1 MASTRTSKRERSAL
15 RRRQRRGLEP
25 RLERRVPGL
34 DGRGKVGDAV
44 DPADGA
50 PGGPGR
56 GGQGDGG
63 SSRGGKGDDGSSR
76 GGQGDDGLAREEEA
90 ERLLEIML
98 TLANAGNAID
108 LRIARLAAW
117 IKTADPADCG
127 YSSHTALFH
136 QHVAWSDSWLRS
148 LIRLVESD
156 LTAVQAAVCLGRI
169 PLSLAIKAP
178 GSVDPEQQ
186 AWWLEHA
193 QRGDK
198 GLLPSPRCRSRGTNP
213 RTVRTED
220 LERAD
225 LDAIHG
231 ARQLAR
237 LVSGHPLS
245 NADADHYVL
254 ECWMK
259 RVDGKGLVARARRSP
274 PPPPKRTPP
283 LWCGIPDPATPI
295 LGPWRDP
302 RDLPHALRLLE
313 QVQVARGSR
322 VLLLGQAYER
332 VARKKLY
339 WEMSFSSLAEMAS
352 HGLGCCIRT
361 LERYARTALD
371 IALLPPLARALDD
384 GLDLARAKLVADVAC
399 EDTVEDW
406 IRVARSTGV
415 AELRR
420 AVKLAHGG
428 VTKEVELEVLASY
441 QHAIDVA
448 ERVVGQM
455 LAADQE
461 DQGDHATE
469 PGGLAP
475 SGDTTGPGAPAPADH
490 ATEPGGLLG
499 SLQLFV
505 SLNAA
510 WAPPPVP
517 EYGRVHV
524 DLPEAARWF
533 IENVRIDPQ
542 RGFGKVKERD
552 HFTCRNPECG
562 CRNLRV
568 QAHHLHPRSL
578 GGGDELENGITVCKP
593 CHLRLVHTGRI
604 SVTRIGGAL
613 VWRYPGRVVVAL

>member
-1 MASTRTSKRERSAL
+1 MASTHTSKRERSAL
-15 RRRQRRGLEP
+15 RRRQRRGFEP
-25 RLERRVPGL
+25 RLEGRIPGL

-44 DPADGA
+44 DPTDGV
-50 PGGPGR
+50 PGGPEH
-56 GGQGDGG
+56 
-63 SSRGGKGDDGSSR
+63 SSPGR
-76 GGQGDDGLAREEEA
+76 GGQGDDGLGREEEA

-98 TLANAGNAID
+98 SLAGAGNAID

-127 YSSHTALFH
+127 YSSHTALFR
-136 QHVAWSDSWLRS
+136 QHVGWSNSWLRS

-169 PLSLAIKAP
+169 PLSTAIKAS
-178 GSVDPEQQ
+178 GRVDPEEQ

-193 QRGDK
+193 QRDDK
-198 GLLPSPRCRSRGTNP
+198 ALLSDSPPRSQDRSPRAM
-213 RTVRTED
+213 RTED
-220 LERAD
+220 LEGSD
-225 LDAIHG
+225 LKAIHG

-322 VLLLGQAYER
+322 VLLLGQTYER

-339 WEMSFSSLAEMAS
+339 WEMGFHSLLEMAT
-352 HGLGCCIRT
+352 HGLDCCIRT
-361 LERYARTALD
+361 LERHAKTAFD

-384 GLDLARAKLVADVAC
+384 GLDLARAKLVASAAC
-399 EDTVEDW
+399 EDTVADW
-406 IRVARSTGV
+406 IRVARNTGI

-420 AVKLAHGG
+420 AVKLADRG
-428 VTKEVELEVLASY
+428 VTKQVELQVLAGY

-455 LAADQE
+455 LAADQVG
-461 DQGDHATE
+461 QATE
-469 PGGLAP
+469 
-475 SGDTTGPGAPAPADH
+475 PGAPAPTDH
-490 ATEPGGLLG
+490 ATDTGGLLG
-499 SLQLFV
+499 DLQLFV
-505 SLNAA
+505 SLDAA

-517 EYGRVHV
+517 KYDRVHV

-533 IENVRIDPQ
+533 LENVRIDPQ

-568 QAHHLHPRSL
+568 QAHHLHPRAQ
-578 GGGDELENGITVCKP
+578 GGGDELENGITVCKC
-593 CHLRLVHTGRI
+593 CHLRLIHTGRI
-604 SVTRIGGAL
+604 SVTRIGDAL
-613 VWRYPGRVVVAL
+613 VWRYPGRIVVAL